1 MKPTQSPDWKQRR
14 PFLMALTWALIPSLI
29 AFSIAPTFSDA
40 ELRKV
45 IYAGAATLLFG
56 GLLGGVLKVLLD
68 EVVAA
73 KRRREDA
80 ATFVANVLAD
90 LKGVYDRVARARTLI
105 PAHKSVKTYG
115 DEMRDM
121 IEARVQLRNVTRAL
135 ERRAAGVDETI
146 RGKVTQHVEQM
157 EKYLDKLIG
166 EFRDNYKALS
176 DKQRGY
182 EERSKV
188 MLQRYA
194 DATTKEDP
202 PQLPG
207 FVWDSLSSLPM
218 LADFIGEGR
227 VYRNGFEEPLDNA
240 SEDLRNEHARILR
253 SEGGMWASGL

>member
-1 MKPTQSPDWKQRR
+1 MKATRSPYWKQRR
-14 PFLMALTWALIPSLI
+14 PFVMALMWALIPSLG
-29 AFSIAPTFSDA
+29 AFLVASFFADP
-40 ELRKV
+40 ELKKV

-80 ATFVANVLAD
+80 AGFVVNVLAD

-135 ERRAAGVDETI
+135 ERRAAGVDEVV
-146 RGKVTQHVEQM
+146 RKEVTRRVHQM
-157 EKYLDKLIG
+157 EQYLDRLTG

-176 DKQRGY
+176 DQQRGY
-182 EERSKV
+182 EERAKTV
-188 MLQRYA
+188 LKRYA
-194 DATTKEDP
+194 EATTEEEP
-202 PQLPG
+202 PRLPG
-207 FVWDSLSSLPM
+207 FVWDSLSSLSM

-227 VYRNGFEEPLDNA
+227 AYKSGFEEPLDDA
-240 SEDLRNEHARILR
+240 SELLRTEHARILR
-253 SEGGMWASGL
+253 SEGGMWATGA

>member
-14 PFLMALTWALIPSLI
+14 PFLMALMWALIPSLV
-29 AFSIAPTFSDA
+29 AFSIAPIFADA

-80 ATFVANVLAD
+80 AGFVVNVLAD

-135 ERRAAGVDETI
+135 ERRAAGVDEAI
-146 RGKVTQHVEQM
+146 RGEVTRRVNQM
-157 EKYLDKLIG
+157 EQYLDTLTG
-166 EFRDNYKALS
+166 EFRDNYKPLS

-182 EERSKV
+182 EERAKAV
-188 MLQRYA
+188 LKRYA
-194 DATTKEDP
+194 EATTE
-202 PQLPG
+202 
-207 FVWDSLSSLPM
+207 
-218 LADFIGEGR
+218 
-227 VYRNGFEEPLDNA
+227 EEPPPVTR
-240 SEDLRNEHARILR
+240 LRL
-253 SEGGMWASGL
+253 G

>member
-1 MKPTQSPDWKQRR
+1 MKPAQSPAWKQKH
-14 PFLMALTWALIPSLI
+14 PFLIALMWALVPSFGAFLI
-29 AFSIAPTFSDA
+29 APILPDA

-80 ATFVANVLAD
+80 AGFIVNVLAD
-90 LKGVYDRVARARTLI
+90 LKGVYDRVARARSLI
-105 PAHKSVKTYG
+105 PAHRSVKTYG

-135 ERRAAGVDETI
+135 ERRSEGVDEGV
-146 RGKVTQHVEQM
+146 REDVARRVNEMEQ
-157 EKYLDKLIG
+157 YLDKLTG
-166 EFRDNYKALS
+166 EFRDNYKPLS

-182 EERSKV
+182 EERAKAV
-188 MLQRYA
+188 LKRYA
-194 DATTKEDP
+194 EATTEESP

-218 LADFIGEGR
+218 LADFIGKGR
-227 VYRNGFEEPLDNA
+227 VYRSEFEEPLDDA
-240 SEDLRNEHARILR
+240 SEALRNEHARILR
-253 SEGGMWASGL
+253 SGGGMWA